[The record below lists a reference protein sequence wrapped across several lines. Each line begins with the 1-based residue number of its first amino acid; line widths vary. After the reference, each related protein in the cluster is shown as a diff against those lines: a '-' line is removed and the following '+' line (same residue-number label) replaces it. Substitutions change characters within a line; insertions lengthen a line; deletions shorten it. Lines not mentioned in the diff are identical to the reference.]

1 MPPGGKIPGL
11 DIARTVAIVLG
22 MLNHSFIATNVWRD
36 FFEGKPHVAFAVRLA
51 TPMFIILFGALLEI
65 VYRRR
70 AVRDGMQSVTAR
82 LFERGLLC
90 WLLYALT
97 LLPLLLLGKTSV
109 KSALFGALLLGKIPL
124 TDILRYYAILF
135 FMAPLLL
142 VVRQRWGLYPLLATT
157 TLLLLAHPLF
167 VLLPAPDPEFAH
179 YAPARMADLILG
191 IGDAVT
197 GPSVLHSLFFVALG
211 MLIGRILNEERSG
224 EIVARRAAT
233 GRFVV
238 LAAALGLGA
247 LATALM
253 GPERVTA
260 QSAAG
265 MVLRNANHPFYF
277 FAGACGATSII
288 ALCRLVRHEGSWTQ
302 RATIPGRRSLF
313 AFSAGNAF
321 LICVTWDYGFDIP
334 GRLALSG
341 VFFLTVIVLT
351 ALYDILMRPT
361 ARTSSNRLVRVAS
374 RCWAAIA
381 DPVNQRLRT
390 AALGLTALLWH
401 APVLSKRAEASGGQ
415 CL

>member
-11 DIARTVAIVLG
+11 DIARTVAIVLA

-36 FFEGKPHVAFAVRLA
+36 FFEGKPHVTFAVRLA

-70 AVRDGMQSVTAR
+70 AVRDGMQAVTAR

-90 WLLYALT
+90 WLLYTLT

-157 TLLLLAHPLF
+157 TSSCWRTPF

-238 LAAALGLGA
+238 LAAALGFGA
-247 LATALM
+247 CHGTDGAGEGDGT
-253 GPERVTA
+253 ERCGDGA
-260 QSAAG
+260 QECEPS
-265 MVLRNANHPFYF
+265 LLL

-288 ALCRLVRHEGSWTQ
+288 ALCRLVRHDGIWTQ

-361 ARTSSNRLVRVAS
+361 ARASSNRLVRVAS